1 MKQRKTDMAER
12 KVYTSLTTPVGIARY
27 PHLNE
32 ADEYKGAKNF
42 KTDLILDPEED
53 GVQDLLDTITEKAEE
68 MLAKT
73 LVEWK
78 EKGGKHAANAK
89 KLELHVPFGPEYD
102 DEGDETGRI
111 VLKAKKKA
119 EYEVKGKLRTSTL
132 PIFDAAK
139 TKLTDC
145 DPIWGGS
152 RIRLSVELF
161 PFASAANDL
170 AGISLRMKGVQLIEL
185 KTGTP
190 ATADDMGFGEVED
203 GYTAAA
209 SEEFEA
215 GAGDGAE
222 DVTEF

>member
-1 MKQRKTDMAER
+1 MAD
-12 KVYTSLTTPVGIARY
+12 KPQYISLTTPVGIARY

-32 ADEYKGAKNF
+32 ADEFKGAKNF
-42 KTDLILDPEED
+42 KTDLILDPADD
-53 GVQDLLDTITEKAEE
+53 GVQKLLDTITEQAEA

-73 LVEWK
+73 KAEWK
-78 EKGGKHAANAK
+78 EKGGKSAANAK
-89 KLELHVPFGPEYD
+89 DLELHVPFGPEYD

-132 PIFDAAK
+132 PIFDASKA
-139 TKLTDC
+139 KLTDC

-161 PFASAANDL
+161 PFASAANDI

-190 ATADDMGFGEVED
+190 ATADDMGFDEVED

-209 SEEFEA
+209 SENFEA
-215 GAGDGAE
+215 EAGEGTE